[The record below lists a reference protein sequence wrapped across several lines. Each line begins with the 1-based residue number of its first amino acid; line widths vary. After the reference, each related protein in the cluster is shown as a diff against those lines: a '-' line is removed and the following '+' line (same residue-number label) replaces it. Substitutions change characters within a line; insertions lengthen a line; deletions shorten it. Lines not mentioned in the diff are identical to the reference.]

1 MSEDFVSL
9 VGTLEKIL
17 YTNPENGFLIG
28 TFITE
33 NSIRPITV
41 KGIVFNT
48 HEHETLRLKGSWENH
63 KTYGRQFSIREFMP
77 VEPTSEEG
85 IIRYL
90 SSEVFKGIG
99 KITAERIVKKFGKDT
114 FKIIDSSPKLLSK
127 VKGVGRKQQKSLL
140 DAWDA
145 QRGLRDVMT
154 FLRGVGISH
163 AYAQRIFVKNGLNSI
178 PLIKANPYQLTDI
191 PGIGFLTADGI
202 ARNLGFDNNSPHR
215 ADAGLLYM
223 LEQQALN
230 GHTCFPRRDLLEKTV
245 QDLNIDSSMLESSI
259 RQLLEDRLLNSDKI
273 EDASGNEQEL
283 VSRPRFYK
291 AERRVAENIFRI
303 LNSEAYTVYEG
314 ESYLIEEQELKVGL
328 KLDPAQR
335 EAVEAALQHKVL
347 IITGGPGTGKTTI
360 VRFILGL
367 MRTRIPA
374 IALAAPTGRA
384 AKRITETTGA
394 AASTIH
400 RLLEASNIGFKRDRE
415 NPLEQELLILDET
428 SMIDTLL
435 MDSLLE
441 AVPSASRLILVGDV
455 DQLPSVGAGA
465 VLSDLIESGLIP
477 VVRLDHIFRQA
488 ADSFITVNAHK
499 VRRGEMPDFSSSNRQ
514 TEDDNQLLDFYFIK
528 ESNPEK
534 IVEKILLMSTERIP
548 QRFELD
554 PMMDIQV
561 LTPMHRGVTGAINLN
576 RKLQDV
582 INPDAKG
589 LEHLEQWFRIG
600 DKVMQQQNDYEK
612 LVFNGDLGRI
622 VNCDPKTKE
631 LHVKFDQQIV
641 HYQGKEI
648 DQLSLAYAIT
658 VHKSQGS
665 EYSAVIVPL
674 TTHHYMMLQRNLL
687 YTAITRGKQLVV
699 LIGTDSAIKKAVEN
713 EGSTRR
719 FTGLL
724 HQLSE
729 LGAAPLF

>member
-1 MSEDFVSL
+1 MSEYFVSL

-202 ARNLGFDNNSPHR
+202 ARNLGFDKNSPHR

-245 QDLNIDSSMLESSI
+245 QELNIDSSMLESSI

-631 LHVKFDQQIV
+631 LHVQFDQQIV
-641 HYQGKEI
+641 HYQGKEM

-699 LIGTDSAIKKAVEN
+699 LIGTDAAIKKAVEN

>member
-178 PLIKANPYQLTDI
+178 PLIKDNPYQLTDI

-245 QDLNIDSSMLESSI
+245 QELNIDSSMLESSI

-699 LIGTDSAIKKAVEN
+699 LIGTDAAIKKAVEN

>member
-48 HEHETLRLKGSWENH
+48 HEHETLLLKGSWENH

-245 QDLNIDSSMLESSI
+245 QELNIDSSMLESSI
-259 RQLLEDRLLNSDKI
+259 QQLLEDRLLNSDKI

>member
-178 PLIKANPYQLTDI
+178 PLIKDNPYQLTDI

-245 QDLNIDSSMLESSI
+245 QELNIDSSMLESSI

-291 AERRVAENIFRI
+291 AEQRVAENIFRI

-314 ESYLIEEQELKVGL
+314 ESYLIEEQERKVGL

-699 LIGTDSAIKKAVEN
+699 LIGTDAAIKKAVEN

-729 LGAAPLF
+729 LGASPLF

>member
-163 AYAQRIFVKNGLNSI
+163 AYAQRIFAKNGLNSI

-245 QDLNIDSSMLESSI
+245 QELNIDSSMLESSI

-400 RLLEASNIGFKRDRE
+400 RLLEASNIGFQRDRE

-465 VLSDLIESGLIP
+465 VLSDLIESGSIP

-641 HYQGKEI
+641 HYQGKEM

-699 LIGTDSAIKKAVEN
+699 LIGTDAAIKKAVEN

>member
-1 MSEDFVSL
+1 MAEDDVSL
-9 VGTLEKIL
+9 VGTLEKIV
-17 YTNPENGFLIG
+17 YSNPENGFLIG
-28 TFITE
+28 TFLIE

-48 HEHETLRLKGSWENH
+48 HEHETLRLKGFWENH
-63 KTYGRQFSIREFMP
+63 KIYGRQFSIREFMP
-77 VEPTSEEG
+77 VEPTSTEG
-85 IIRYL
+85 MVRYL
-90 SSEVFKGIG
+90 SSEIFKGVG
-99 KITAERIVKKFGKDT
+99 EKTAKRIVNKFGKDT
-114 FKIIDSSPKLLSK
+114 FKIIDNSPKLLSK

-140 DAWDA
+140 AAWDD

-163 AYAQRIFVKNGLNSI
+163 AYAQRIFAKNGLNSI

-191 PGIGFLTADGI
+191 PGIGFITADGI
-202 ARNLGFDNNSPHR
+202 ARNLGFDKNSPHR
-215 ADAGLLYM
+215 AAAGLLYM
-223 LEQQALN
+223 LDQQAHN
-230 GHTCFPRRDLLEKTV
+230 GHTCFPRPPLLEKTT
-245 QDLNIDSSMLESSI
+245 QELDIDSTMLESSI
-259 RQLLEDRLLNSDKI
+259 VQLLEDRLLNSEKI
-273 EDASGNEQEL
+273 KDASGIEQEL
-283 VSRPRFYK
+283 ISRPRLYL
-291 AERRVAENIFRI
+291 AERRIAENIYRI
-303 LNSEAYTVYEG
+303 LNSEAYTNFEG
-314 ESYLIEEQELKVGL
+314 EFSLIEEQERKVGL
-328 KLDPAQR
+328 KLDPVQK

-360 VRFILGL
+360 VRFMLGL
-367 MRTRIPA
+367 MRPRIPS
-374 IALAAPTGRA
+374 IGLAAPTGRA

-400 RLLEASNIGFKRDRE
+400 RLLEASNMGFQRDRE
-415 NPLEQELLILDET
+415 NPLDQELLILDET
-428 SMIDTLL
+428 SMIDTTL
-435 MDSLLE
+435 MDHFLE

-465 VLSDLIESGLIP
+465 VLLDLIESGTIP

-499 VRRGEMPDFSSSNRQ
+499 VRRGEVPDFSRLIQ
-514 TEDDNQLLDFYFIK
+514 KDNAEKELLDFYFIK

-554 PMMDIQV
+554 PMLEIQV
-561 LTPMHRGVTGAINLN
+561 LTPMHRGVTGSLHLN
-576 RKLQDV
+576 RKLQEKM
-582 INPDAKG
+582 NPAG
-589 LEHLEQWFRIG
+589 ISLEHREQLFRIG

-612 LVFNGDLGRI
+612 QVFNGDLGRI

-631 LHVKFDQQIV
+631 LHVQFEQEIV
-641 HYQGKEI
+641 HYKAKEL

-665 EYSAVIVPL
+665 EYAAVILPL

-699 LIGTDSAIKKAVEN
+699 LIGTESAIRMAVEN
-713 EGSTRR
+713 EGTMRR
-719 FTGLL
+719 FTGLQQ
-724 HQLSE
+724 QLSE

>member
-1 MSEDFVSL
+1 MAEDDVSL
-9 VGTLEKIL
+9 VGTLEKIV
-17 YTNPENGFLIG
+17 YSNPENGFLIG
-28 TFITE
+28 TFLIE

-48 HEHETLRLKGSWENH
+48 HEHETLRLKGFWENH
-63 KTYGRQFSIREFMP
+63 KIYGRQFSIREFMP
-77 VEPTSEEG
+77 VEPTSTEG
-85 IIRYL
+85 MVRYL
-90 SSEVFKGIG
+90 SSEIFKGVG
-99 KITAERIVKKFGKDT
+99 EKTAKRIVNKFGKDT
-114 FKIIDSSPKLLSK
+114 FKIIDNSPKLLSK

-140 DAWDA
+140 AAWDD

-163 AYAQRIFVKNGLNSI
+163 AYAQRIFAKNGLNSI

-191 PGIGFLTADGI
+191 PGIGFITADGI
-202 ARNLGFDNNSPHR
+202 ARNLGFDKNSPHR
-215 ADAGLLYM
+215 AAAGLLYM
-223 LEQQALN
+223 LDQQAHN
-230 GHTCFPRRDLLEKTV
+230 GHTCFPRPPLLEKTT
-245 QDLNIDSSMLESSI
+245 QELDIDSTMLESSI
-259 RQLLEDRLLNSDKI
+259 VQLLEDRLLNSEKI
-273 EDASGNEQEL
+273 KDASGIEQEL
-283 VSRPRFYK
+283 ISRPRLYL
-291 AERRVAENIFRI
+291 AERRIAENIYRI
-303 LNSEAYTVYEG
+303 LNSEAYTNFEG
-314 ESYLIEEQELKVGL
+314 EFSLIEEQERKVGL
-328 KLDPAQR
+328 KLDPVQK

-360 VRFILGL
+360 VRFMLGL
-367 MRTRIPA
+367 MRPRIPS
-374 IALAAPTGRA
+374 IGLAAPTGRA

-400 RLLEASNIGFKRDRE
+400 RLLEVSNMGFQRDRE
-415 NPLEQELLILDET
+415 NPLDQELLILDET
-428 SMIDTLL
+428 SMIDTTL
-435 MDSLLE
+435 MDHFLE

-465 VLSDLIESGLIP
+465 VLLDLIESGTIP

-499 VRRGEMPDFSSSNRQ
+499 VRRGEVPDFSRLIQ
-514 TEDDNQLLDFYFIK
+514 KDNAEKELLDFYFIK

-554 PMMDIQV
+554 PMLEIQV
-561 LTPMHRGVTGAINLN
+561 LTPMHRGVTGSLHLN
-576 RKLQDV
+576 RKLQEKM
-582 INPDAKG
+582 NPAG
-589 LEHLEQWFRIG
+589 ISLEHREQLFRIG

-612 LVFNGDLGRI
+612 QVFNGDLGRI

-631 LHVKFDQQIV
+631 LHVQFEQEIV
-641 HYQGKEI
+641 HYKAKEL

-665 EYSAVIVPL
+665 EYAAVILPL

-699 LIGTDSAIKKAVEN
+699 LIGTESAIRMAVEN
-713 EGSTRR
+713 EGTMRR
-719 FTGLL
+719 FTGLQQ
-724 HQLSE
+724 QLSE

>member
-1 MSEDFVSL
+1 MAEDDVSL
-9 VGTLEKIL
+9 VGTLEKIV
-17 YTNPENGFLIG
+17 YSNPENGFLIG
-28 TFITE
+28 TFLIE

-48 HEHETLRLKGSWENH
+48 HEHETLRLKGFWENH
-63 KTYGRQFSIREFMP
+63 KIYGRQFSIREFMP
-77 VEPTSEEG
+77 VEPTSTEG
-85 IIRYL
+85 MVRYL
-90 SSEVFKGIG
+90 SSEIFKGVG
-99 KITAERIVKKFGKDT
+99 EKTAKRIVNKFGKDT
-114 FKIIDSSPKLLSK
+114 FKIIDNSPKLLSK

-140 DAWDA
+140 AAWDD

-163 AYAQRIFVKNGLNSI
+163 AYAQRIFAKNGLNSI

-191 PGIGFLTADGI
+191 PGIGFITADGI
-202 ARNLGFDNNSPHR
+202 ARNLGFDKNSPHR
-215 ADAGLLYM
+215 AAAGLLYM
-223 LEQQALN
+223 LDQQAQN
-230 GHTCFPRRDLLEKTV
+230 GHTCFPRPPLLEKTT
-245 QDLNIDSSMLESSI
+245 QELDIDSTMLESSI
-259 RQLLEDRLLNSDKI
+259 VQLLEDRLLNSEKI
-273 EDASGNEQEL
+273 KDSNGIEQEL
-283 VSRPRFYK
+283 ISRPRLYL
-291 AERRVAENIFRI
+291 AERRIAENIYRI
-303 LNSEAYTVYEG
+303 LNSEAYTNFEG
-314 ESYLIEEQELKVGL
+314 EFSLIEEQERKVGL
-328 KLDPAQR
+328 KLDPVQK

-360 VRFILGL
+360 VRFMLGL
-367 MRTRIPA
+367 MRPRIPS
-374 IALAAPTGRA
+374 IGLAAPTGRA

-400 RLLEASNIGFKRDRE
+400 RLLEASNMGFQRDRE
-415 NPLEQELLILDET
+415 NPLDQELLILDET
-428 SMIDTLL
+428 SMIDTTL
-435 MDSLLE
+435 MDHFLE

-465 VLSDLIESGLIP
+465 VLLDLIESGTIP

-499 VRRGEMPDFSSSNRQ
+499 VRRGEVPDFSRLIQ
-514 TEDDNQLLDFYFIK
+514 KDNAEKELLDFYFIK

-554 PMMDIQV
+554 PMLEIQV
-561 LTPMHRGVTGAINLN
+561 LTPMHRGVTGSLHLN
-576 RKLQDV
+576 RKLQEKM
-582 INPDAKG
+582 NPAG
-589 LEHLEQWFRIG
+589 ISLEHREQLFRIG

-612 LVFNGDLGRI
+612 QVFNGDLGRI

-631 LHVKFDQQIV
+631 LHVQFEQEIV
-641 HYQGKEI
+641 HYKAKEL

-665 EYSAVIVPL
+665 EYAAVILPL

-699 LIGTDSAIKKAVEN
+699 LIGTESAIRMAVEN
-713 EGSTRR
+713 EGTMRR
-719 FTGLL
+719 FTGLQQ
-724 HQLSE
+724 QLSE

>member
-1 MSEDFVSL
+1 
-9 VGTLEKIL
+9 
-17 YTNPENGFLIG
+17 
-28 TFITE
+28 
-33 NSIRPITV
+33 
-41 KGIVFNT
+41 
-48 HEHETLRLKGSWENH
+48 
-63 KTYGRQFSIREFMP
+63 
-77 VEPTSEEG
+77 
-85 IIRYL
+85 
-90 SSEVFKGIG
+90 
-99 KITAERIVKKFGKDT
+99 
-114 FKIIDSSPKLLSK
+114 
-127 VKGVGRKQQKSLL
+127 
-140 DAWDA
+140 
-145 QRGLRDVMT
+145 MT

-163 AYAQRIFVKNGLNSI
+163 AYAQRIFAKNGLNSI

-202 ARNLGFDNNSPHR
+202 ARNLGFDKNSPHR

-230 GHTCFPRRDLLEKTV
+230 GHTCFPRKDLLEKTV
-245 QDLNIDSSMLESSI
+245 QELNIDSSMLESSI
-259 RQLLEDRLLNSDKI
+259 RQLLEDRLLNSEKI
-273 EDASGNEQEL
+273 EDASGIEQEL

-314 ESYLIEEQELKVGL
+314 ESYLIEEQERKVGL

-335 EAVEAALQHKVL
+335 EAVEAALQDKVL

-367 MRTRIPA
+367 MRTKIPA

-400 RLLEASNIGFKRDRE
+400 RLLEASNIGFQRDRE

-465 VLSDLIESGLIP
+465 VLSDLIESGSIP

-589 LEHLEQWFRIG
+589 LEHREQWFRIG

-631 LHVKFDQQIV
+631 LHVQFDQQIV
-641 HYQGKEI
+641 HYQGKEM

-699 LIGTDSAIKKAVEN
+699 LIGTDAAIKKAVEN

>member
-1 MSEDFVSL
+1 
-9 VGTLEKIL
+9 
-17 YTNPENGFLIG
+17 
-28 TFITE
+28 
-33 NSIRPITV
+33 
-41 KGIVFNT
+41 
-48 HEHETLRLKGSWENH
+48 
-63 KTYGRQFSIREFMP
+63 
-77 VEPTSEEG
+77 
-85 IIRYL
+85 
-90 SSEVFKGIG
+90 
-99 KITAERIVKKFGKDT
+99 
-114 FKIIDSSPKLLSK
+114 
-127 VKGVGRKQQKSLL
+127 
-140 DAWDA
+140 
-145 QRGLRDVMT
+145 
-154 FLRGVGISH
+154 
-163 AYAQRIFVKNGLNSI
+163 
-178 PLIKANPYQLTDI
+178 
-191 PGIGFLTADGI
+191 
-202 ARNLGFDNNSPHR
+202 
-215 ADAGLLYM
+215 
-223 LEQQALN
+223 
-230 GHTCFPRRDLLEKTV
+230 
-245 QDLNIDSSMLESSI
+245 MLESSI
-259 RQLLEDRLLNSDKI
+259 RQLLEDRLLNSEKI
-273 EDASGNEQEL
+273 EDASGIEQEL

-314 ESYLIEEQELKVGL
+314 ESYLIEEQERKVGL

-400 RLLEASNIGFKRDRE
+400 RLLEASNIGFQRDRE

-465 VLSDLIESGLIP
+465 VLSDLIESRSIP

-589 LEHLEQWFRIG
+589 LEHREQWFRIG

-631 LHVKFDQQIV
+631 LHVQFDQQIV
-641 HYQGKEI
+641 HYQGKEM

-699 LIGTDSAIKKAVEN
+699 LIGTDAAIKKAVEN

>member
-1 MSEDFVSL
+1 MAEDDVSL
-9 VGTLEKIL
+9 VGTLEKIV
-17 YTNPENGFLIG
+17 YSNPENGFLIG
-28 TFITE
+28 TFLIE

-48 HEHETLRLKGSWENH
+48 HEHESLRLKGFWENH
-63 KTYGRQFSIREFMP
+63 KIYGRQFSIREFMP
-77 VEPTSEEG
+77 VEPTSTEG
-85 IIRYL
+85 MVRYL
-90 SSEVFKGIG
+90 SSEIFKGVG
-99 KITAERIVKKFGKDT
+99 EKTAKRIVNKFGKDT
-114 FKIIDSSPKLLSK
+114 FKIIDNSPKLLSK

-140 DAWDA
+140 AAWDD

-163 AYAQRIFVKNGLNSI
+163 AYAQRIFAKNGLNSI

-191 PGIGFLTADGI
+191 PGIGFITADGI
-202 ARNLGFDNNSPHR
+202 ARNLGFDKNSPHR
-215 ADAGLLYM
+215 AAAGLLYM
-223 LEQQALN
+223 LDQQAHN
-230 GHTCFPRRDLLEKTV
+230 GHTCFPRPPLLEKTT
-245 QDLNIDSSMLESSI
+245 QELDIDSTMLESSI
-259 RQLLEDRLLNSDKI
+259 VQLLEDRLLNSEKI
-273 EDASGNEQEL
+273 KDASGIEQEL
-283 VSRPRFYK
+283 ISRPRLYL
-291 AERRVAENIFRI
+291 AERRIAENIYRI
-303 LNSEAYTVYEG
+303 LNSEAYTNFEG
-314 ESYLIEEQELKVGL
+314 EFSLIEEQERKVGL
-328 KLDPAQR
+328 KLDPVQK

-360 VRFILGL
+360 VRFMLGL
-367 MRTRIPA
+367 MRPRIPS
-374 IALAAPTGRA
+374 IGLAAPTGRA

-400 RLLEASNIGFKRDRE
+400 RLLEASNMGFQRDRE
-415 NPLEQELLILDET
+415 NPLDQELLILDET
-428 SMIDTLL
+428 SMIDPTL
-435 MDSLLE
+435 MDHFLE

-465 VLSDLIESGLIP
+465 VLLDLIESGTIP

-499 VRRGEMPDFSSSNRQ
+499 VRRGEVPDFSRLIQ
-514 TEDDNQLLDFYFIK
+514 KDNAEKELLDFYFIK

-554 PMMDIQV
+554 PMLEIQV
-561 LTPMHRGVTGAINLN
+561 LTPMHRGVTGSLHLN
-576 RKLQDV
+576 RKLQEKM
-582 INPDAKG
+582 NPAG
-589 LEHLEQWFRIG
+589 ISLEHREQLFRIG

-612 LVFNGDLGRI
+612 QVFNGDLGRI

-631 LHVKFDQQIV
+631 LHVQFEQEIV
-641 HYQGKEI
+641 HYKAKEL

-665 EYSAVIVPL
+665 EYAAVILPL

-699 LIGTDSAIKKAVEN
+699 LIGTESAIRMAVEN
-713 EGSTRR
+713 EGTMRR
-719 FTGLL
+719 FTGLQQ
-724 HQLSE
+724 QLSE

>member
-127 VKGVGRKQQKSLL
+127 VKGVGKKQQKSLL
-140 DAWDA
+140 EAWDD

-245 QDLNIDSSMLESSI
+245 QELNIDSSMLESSI

-303 LNSEAYTVYEG
+303 LNSEAYTVYDG
-314 ESYLIEEQELKVGL
+314 ESYLIEEQERKVGL

-699 LIGTDSAIKKAVEN
+699 LIGTDAAIKKAVEN

>member
-48 HEHETLRLKGSWENH
+48 HEHETLLLKGSWENH

>member
-1 MSEDFVSL
+1 MAEDDVSL
-9 VGTLEKIL
+9 VGTLEKIV
-17 YTNPENGFLIG
+17 YSNPENGFLIG
-28 TFITE
+28 TFLIE

-48 HEHETLRLKGSWENH
+48 HEHETLRLKGFWENH
-63 KTYGRQFSIREFMP
+63 KIYGRQFSIREFMP
-77 VEPTSEEG
+77 VEPTSTEG
-85 IIRYL
+85 MVRYL
-90 SSEVFKGIG
+90 SSEIFKGVG
-99 KITAERIVKKFGKDT
+99 EKTAKRIVNKFGKDT
-114 FKIIDSSPKLLSK
+114 FKIIDNSPKLLSK

-140 DAWDA
+140 AAWDD

-163 AYAQRIFVKNGLNSI
+163 AYAQRIFAKNGLNSI

-191 PGIGFLTADGI
+191 PGIGFITADGI
-202 ARNLGFDNNSPHR
+202 ARNLGFDKNSPHR
-215 ADAGLLYM
+215 AAAGLLYM
-223 LEQQALN
+223 LDQQAQN
-230 GHTCFPRRDLLEKTV
+230 GHTCFPRPPLLEKTT
-245 QDLNIDSSMLESSI
+245 QELDIDSTMLESSI
-259 RQLLEDRLLNSDKI
+259 VQLLEDRLLNSEKI
-273 EDASGNEQEL
+273 KDASGIEQEL
-283 VSRPRFYK
+283 ISRPRLYL
-291 AERRVAENIFRI
+291 AERRIAENIYRI
-303 LNSEAYTVYEG
+303 LNSEAYTNFEG
-314 ESYLIEEQELKVGL
+314 EFSLIEEQERKVGL
-328 KLDPAQR
+328 KLDPVQK

-360 VRFILGL
+360 VRFMLGL
-367 MRTRIPA
+367 MRPRIPS
-374 IALAAPTGRA
+374 IGLAAPTGRA

-400 RLLEASNIGFKRDRE
+400 RLLEVSNMGFQRDRE
-415 NPLEQELLILDET
+415 NPLDQELLILDET
-428 SMIDTLL
+428 SMIDTTL
-435 MDSLLE
+435 MDHFLE

-465 VLSDLIESGLIP
+465 VLLDLIESGTIP

-499 VRRGEMPDFSSSNRQ
+499 VRRGEVPDFSRLIQ
-514 TEDDNQLLDFYFIK
+514 KDNAEKELLDFYFIK

-554 PMMDIQV
+554 PMLEIQV
-561 LTPMHRGVTGAINLN
+561 LTPMHRGVTGSLHLN
-576 RKLQDV
+576 RKLQEKM
-582 INPDAKG
+582 NPAG
-589 LEHLEQWFRIG
+589 ISLEHREQLFRIG

-612 LVFNGDLGRI
+612 QVFNGDLGRI

-631 LHVKFDQQIV
+631 LHVQFEQEIV
-641 HYQGKEI
+641 HYKAKEL

-665 EYSAVIVPL
+665 EYAAVILPL

-699 LIGTDSAIKKAVEN
+699 LIGTESAIRMAVEN
-713 EGSTRR
+713 EGTMRR
-719 FTGLL
+719 FTGLQQ
-724 HQLSE
+724 QLSE

>member
-163 AYAQRIFVKNGLNSI
+163 AYAQRIFAKNGLNSI

-202 ARNLGFDNNSPHR
+202 ARNLGFDKNSPHR

-230 GHTCFPRRDLLEKTV
+230 GHTCFPRKDLLEKTV
-245 QDLNIDSSMLESSI
+245 QELNIDSSMLESSI
-259 RQLLEDRLLNSDKI
+259 RQLLEDRLLNCEKI
-273 EDASGNEQEL
+273 EDASGIEQEL
-283 VSRPRFYK
+283 VYRPRFYK

-400 RLLEASNIGFKRDRE
+400 RLLEASNIGFQRDRE

-631 LHVKFDQQIV
+631 LHVQFDQQIV

-699 LIGTDSAIKKAVEN
+699 LIGTDAAIKKAVEN

-729 LGAAPLF
+729 LGASPLF

>member
-1 MSEDFVSL
+1 MAEDYVSL

-28 TFITE
+28 TFLTE
-33 NSIRPITV
+33 NSIRTITV

-63 KTYGRQFSIREFMP
+63 KIYGRQFSIHEFMP

-85 IIRYL
+85 MVRYL

-99 KITAERIVKKFGKDT
+99 KKTAERIVKKFGKDT

-140 DAWDA
+140 EAWDD

-163 AYAQRIFVKNGLNSI
+163 AYAQRIFAKNGLNSI

-245 QDLNIDSSMLESSI
+245 QELNIDSSMLESSI

-273 EDASGNEQEL
+273 EDASGIEQEL

-314 ESYLIEEQELKVGL
+314 ESYLIEEQERKVGL

-394 AASTIH
+394 KASTIH
-400 RLLEASNIGFKRDRE
+400 RLLEASNIGFQRDRE

-465 VLSDLIESGLIP
+465 VLSDLIESRSIP

-499 VRRGEMPDFSSSNRQ
+499 VRRGEMPDFNSSNRQ

-534 IVEKILLMSTERIP
+534 IVEKIMLMSTERIP

-561 LTPMHRGVTGAINLN
+561 LTPMHRGVTGAIHLN

-589 LEHLEQWFRIG
+589 LEHREQWFRIG

-631 LHVKFDQQIV
+631 LHVQFDQQIV

-699 LIGTDSAIKKAVEN
+699 LIGTDAAIKKAVEN

>member
-1 MSEDFVSL
+1 
-9 VGTLEKIL
+9 
-17 YTNPENGFLIG
+17 
-28 TFITE
+28 
-33 NSIRPITV
+33 
-41 KGIVFNT
+41 
-48 HEHETLRLKGSWENH
+48 
-63 KTYGRQFSIREFMP
+63 
-77 VEPTSEEG
+77 
-85 IIRYL
+85 
-90 SSEVFKGIG
+90 
-99 KITAERIVKKFGKDT
+99 
-114 FKIIDSSPKLLSK
+114 
-127 VKGVGRKQQKSLL
+127 
-140 DAWDA
+140 
-145 QRGLRDVMT
+145 MT

-163 AYAQRIFVKNGLNSI
+163 AYAQRIFAKNGLNSI

-202 ARNLGFDNNSPHR
+202 ARNLGFDKNSPHR

-230 GHTCFPRRDLLEKTV
+230 GHTCFPRKDLLEKTV
-245 QDLNIDSSMLESSI
+245 QELNIDSSMLESSI
-259 RQLLEDRLLNSDKI
+259 RQLLEDRLLNSEKI
-273 EDASGNEQEL
+273 EDASGIEQEL

-314 ESYLIEEQELKVGL
+314 ESYLIEEQERKVGL

-335 EAVEAALQHKVL
+335 EAVEAALQDKVL

-400 RLLEASNIGFKRDRE
+400 RLLEASNIGFQRDRE

-465 VLSDLIESGLIP
+465 VLSDLIESRSIP

-561 LTPMHRGVTGAINLN
+561 LTPMHRGVTGAIHLN

-589 LEHLEQWFRIG
+589 LEHREQWFRIG

-631 LHVKFDQQIV
+631 LHVQFDQQIV

-699 LIGTDSAIKKAVEN
+699 LIGTDAAIKKAVEN

>member
-1 MSEDFVSL
+1 M
-9 VGTLEKIL
+9 
-17 YTNPENGFLIG
+17 LI
-28 TFITE
+28 
-33 NSIRPITV
+33 
-41 KGIVFNT
+41 
-48 HEHETLRLKGSWENH
+48 
-63 KTYGRQFSIREFMP
+63 
-77 VEPTSEEG
+77 EPTSEEG
-85 IIRYL
+85 IVRYL

-99 KITAERIVKKFGKDT
+99 KKTAERIVKKFGKDT

-127 VKGVGRKQQKSLL
+127 VKGVGKKQQKYLL
-140 DAWDA
+140 EAWDD

-154 FLRGVGISH
+154 FLRAVGISH
-163 AYAQRIFVKNGLNSI
+163 AYAQRIFAKNGLNCI

-245 QDLNIDSSMLESSI
+245 QELNIDSSMLESSI
-259 RQLLEDRLLNSDKI
+259 QQLLEDRLLNSEKI
-273 EDASGNEQEL
+273 EDASGIEQEL

-303 LNSEAYTVYEG
+303 RNSEAYTVFEG
-314 ESYLIEEQELKVGL
+314 ESYLIEEQERKVGL

-374 IALAAPTGRA
+374 LALAAPTGRA

-400 RLLEASNIGFKRDRE
+400 RLLEASNIGFQRDRE

-465 VLSDLIESGLIP
+465 VLSDLIESRSIP

-561 LTPMHRGVTGAINLN
+561 LTPMHRGVTGAMHLN

-589 LEHLEQWFRIG
+589 LEYREQWFRIG
-600 DKVMQQQNDYEK
+600 
-612 LVFNGDLGRI
+612 
-622 VNCDPKTKE
+622 
-631 LHVKFDQQIV
+631 
-641 HYQGKEI
+641 
-648 DQLSLAYAIT
+648 A
-658 VHKSQGS
+658 
-665 EYSAVIVPL
+665 
-674 TTHHYMMLQRNLL
+674 
-687 YTAITRGKQLVV
+687 
-699 LIGTDSAIKKAVEN
+699 
-713 EGSTRR
+713 
-719 FTGLL
+719 
-724 HQLSE
+724 
-729 LGAAPLF
+729 

>member
-1 MSEDFVSL
+1 MAEDDVSL
-9 VGTLEKIL
+9 VGTLEKIV
-17 YTNPENGFLIG
+17 YSNPENGFLIG
-28 TFITE
+28 TFLIE

-48 HEHETLRLKGSWENH
+48 HEHESLRLKGFWENH
-63 KTYGRQFSIREFMP
+63 KIYGRQFSIREFMP
-77 VEPTSEEG
+77 VEPTSTEG
-85 IIRYL
+85 MVRYL
-90 SSEVFKGIG
+90 SSEIFKGVG
-99 KITAERIVKKFGKDT
+99 EKTAKRIVNKFGKDT
-114 FKIIDSSPKLLSK
+114 FKIIDNSPKLLSK

-140 DAWDA
+140 AAWDD

-163 AYAQRIFVKNGLNSI
+163 AYAQRIFAKNGLNSI

-191 PGIGFLTADGI
+191 PGIGFITADGI
-202 ARNLGFDNNSPHR
+202 ARNLGFDKNSPHR
-215 ADAGLLYM
+215 AAAGLLYM
-223 LEQQALN
+223 LDQQAQN
-230 GHTCFPRRDLLEKTV
+230 GHTCFPRPLLLEKTA
-245 QDLNIDSSMLESSI
+245 QELDIDSTMLASSI
-259 RQLLEDRLLNSDKI
+259 VQLLEDRLLNSEKI
-273 EDASGNEQEL
+273 KDASGIEQEL
-283 VSRPRFYK
+283 ISRPRLYL
-291 AERRVAENIFRI
+291 AERRIAENIYRI
-303 LNSEAYTVYEG
+303 LNSEAYTNFEG
-314 ESYLIEEQELKVGL
+314 EFSLIEEQERKVGL
-328 KLDPAQR
+328 KLDPVQK

-360 VRFILGL
+360 VRFMLGL
-367 MRTRIPA
+367 MRPRIPS
-374 IALAAPTGRA
+374 IGLAAPTGRA

-400 RLLEASNIGFKRDRE
+400 RLLEASNMGFQRDRE
-415 NPLEQELLILDET
+415 NPLDQELLILDET
-428 SMIDTLL
+428 SMIDTTL
-435 MDSLLE
+435 MDYFLE

-465 VLSDLIESGLIP
+465 VLLDLIESGTIP

-499 VRRGEMPDFSSSNRQ
+499 VRRGEVPDFSRLIQ
-514 TEDDNQLLDFYFIK
+514 KDNAEKELLDFYFIK

-554 PMMDIQV
+554 PMLEIQV
-561 LTPMHRGVTGAINLN
+561 LTPMHRGVTGSLHLN
-576 RKLQDV
+576 RKLQEKM
-582 INPDAKG
+582 NPAG
-589 LEHLEQWFRIG
+589 ISLEHREQLFRIG

-612 LVFNGDLGRI
+612 QVFNGDLGRI

-631 LHVKFDQQIV
+631 LHVQFEQEIV
-641 HYQGKEI
+641 HYKAKEL

-665 EYSAVIVPL
+665 EYAAVILPL

-699 LIGTDSAIKKAVEN
+699 LIGTESAIRMAVEN
-713 EGSTRR
+713 EGTMRR
-719 FTGLL
+719 FTGLQQ
-724 HQLSE
+724 QLSE

>member
-1 MSEDFVSL
+1 MAEDFVSL

-163 AYAQRIFVKNGLNSI
+163 AYAQRIFAKNGLNSI

-245 QDLNIDSSMLESSI
+245 QELNIDSSMLESSI

-699 LIGTDSAIKKAVEN
+699 LIGTDAAIKKAVEN

>member
-99 KITAERIVKKFGKDT
+99 KKTAERIVKKFGNDT

-245 QDLNIDSSMLESSI
+245 QELNIDSSMLESSI